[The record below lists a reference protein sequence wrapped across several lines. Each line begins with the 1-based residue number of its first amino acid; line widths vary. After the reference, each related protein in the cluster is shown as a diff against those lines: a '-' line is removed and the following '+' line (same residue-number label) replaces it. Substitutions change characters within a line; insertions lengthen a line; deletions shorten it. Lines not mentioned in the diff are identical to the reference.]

1 MGGCCLGVH
10 IVWIFSSLYRRC
22 GDCTYFSYFW
32 RSLSFFTFFSF
43 VLYSLSLYLSI
54 YLPLLLFYCLYCLYS
69 LYLCSLRGGPS
80 SSNGVCSF
88 PTCTR
93 RTRQGYATLRY
104 PPHHHHHKNT
114 NTNTK
119 HNPSTPPM
127 SRVAISLANAV
138 LRVRVRVRANAAE
151 TRVLAVREERVD
163 IAVTAPARD
172 GAASRGAVAV
182 VSKVRVFFFVPWVWL
197 VGWGLR

>member
-1 MGGCCLGVH
+1 MD
-10 IVWIFSSLYRRC
+10 IF
-22 GDCTYFSYFW
+22 F
-32 RSLSFFTFFSF
+32 SLSTLWGLHIFFLFLEELVFFLF
-43 VLYSLSLYLSI
+43 LFFCILLSLSLPIYLSAFVVI
-54 YLPLLLFYCLYCLYS
+54 LLSLLPLLTVSMFS
-69 LYLCSLRGGPS
+69 TGGPS